1 MDVWGNVAAMK
12 ANGVASCTAIK
23 SEKTPEQMIE
33 ETIAGG
39 AKLLEKSLEALAQ
52 AKVVKSSKS
61 LQQPQLSDEVLAKK
75 AKLEEK
81 GLDVTVRPDGK
92 FAVQAQEGS
101 SSWVSS
107 ADIKNV
113 AVLKGDFE
121 IYNDEPQ
128 SDVEFPNLESV
139 EGNFTISGF
148 ADECRTIGS
157 PNWGYACDVKFPNL
171 KEITGNVDIQGSA
184 CYLDLNSLENVGG
197 TVNIGAS
204 CQSDNE
210 VYLNNVKSIGGDL
223 NIQAGLVSSSPQ
235 IFGAVEGT
243 MNAIPP
249 KSHYTDGFGACLRIG
264 EGTNAKYYEFTTE
277 EGVIKKYTV

>member
-12 ANGVASCTAIK
+12 TNGVASCTAIK

-92 FAVQAQEGS
+92 FIVQAQEGS

-139 EGNFTISGF
+139 EGNFTISGLH
-148 ADECRTIGS
+148 S
-157 PNWGYACDVKFPNL
+157 
-171 KEITGNVDIQGSA
+171 
-184 CYLDLNSLENVGG
+184 
-197 TVNIGAS
+197 
-204 CQSDNE
+204 
-210 VYLNNVKSIGGDL
+210 
-223 NIQAGLVSSSPQ
+223 
-235 IFGAVEGT
+235 
-243 MNAIPP
+243 
-249 KSHYTDGFGACLRIG
+249 
-264 EGTNAKYYEFTTE
+264 
-277 EGVIKKYTV
+277 